1 MSDEKSRLGIGNV
14 EITLGGQDYVL
25 RPTLNAAQQ
34 LSRLNGGIRGTIDAV
49 ARMDFDVVVRVIT
62 LGLGPQS
69 GRPGLLK
76 DKDIPELVWSSGLT
90 DDSGALLARCI
101 EYLHV
106 LANGGRPIN
115 KSEENSSEDPQ
126 S

>member
-76 DKDIPELVWSSGLT
+76 DKDIPELVWS
-90 DDSGALLARCI
+90 
-101 EYLHV
+101 
-106 LANGGRPIN
+106 
-115 KSEENSSEDPQ
+115 
-126 S
+126 